1 MTDTTGRQSMAG
13 QTEVMKELI
22 VIDGITKTYRLG
34 DVAVEA
40 LKGVSLSIHEEEF
53 TIIVGRNGSGKSTL
67 LYQLGLLDRP
77 DSGSIYFEG
86 REVSRIS
93 DRHRRRLRLT
103 YLGYIFQDYALISEL
118 TALEN
123 VMVPAMM
130 LMNRS
135 DAGEKSKR
143 LLERVGLGARLN
155 HLTRQLSGG
164 EQQKVAIA
172 RAMVNDPRVII
183 ADEPTSNLD
192 SVAARDV
199 LDTFDMINS
208 EHGHAIVMVTHE
220 QEETV
225 YARKLIRL
233 SDGRTQ

>member
-1 MTDTTGRQSMAG
+1 
-13 QTEVMKELI
+13 MKELI
-22 VIDGITKTYRLG
+22 VIDTITKTYRLG
-34 DVAVEA
+34 DVCVEA
-40 LKGVSLSIHEEEF
+40 LKGVSLSMHEEEF
-53 TIIVGRNGSGKSTL
+53 TVVVGRNGSGKSTL

-77 DSGSIYFEG
+77 DAGNIYFEG

-93 DRHRRRLRLT
+93 DRHRRHLRLT

-123 VMVPAMM
+123 VMLPAMM
-130 LMNRS
+130 LENRVN
-135 DAGEKSKR
+135 AGNRAKT
-143 LLERVGLGARLN
+143 LLERVGLGGRLH
-155 HLTRQLSGG
+155 HLTKQLSGG

-192 SVAARDV
+192 SIAAKDV
-199 LDTFDMINS
+199 LRTFQMINS

-220 QEETV
+220 QDETA
-225 YARKLIRL
+225 YAKKLIRL
-233 SDGRTQ
+233 SDGRMQ

>member
-1 MTDTTGRQSMAG
+1 MKDD
-13 QTEVMKELI
+13 MKELI
-22 VIDGITKTYRLG
+22 VVDDITKVYRLG
-34 DVAVEA
+34 EVRVEA

-53 TIIVGRNGSGKSTL
+53 TVIVGRNGSGKSTL

-77 DSGSIYFEG
+77 DSGRICFEG

-93 DRHRRRLRLT
+93 ERRRRYLRLT

-130 LMNRS
+130 LETRANSRIR
-135 DAGEKSKR
+135 AKE

-155 HLTRQLSGG
+155 HLTKQLSGG

-172 RAMVNDPRVII
+172 RALVNGPRVVI

-192 SVAARDV
+192 SVAAKDV
-199 LDTFDMINS
+199 LNTFEMINN

-225 YARKLIRL
+225 YAKKLIRL
-233 SDGRTQ
+233 SDGRVI

>member
-1 MTDTTGRQSMAG
+1 MKGD
-13 QTEVMKELI
+13 MKELI
-22 VIDGITKTYRLG
+22 VVDDITKVYRLG
-34 DVAVEA
+34 EVRVEA

-53 TIIVGRNGSGKSTL
+53 TVIVGRNGSGKSTL

-77 DSGSIYFEG
+77 DSGRICFEG

-93 DRHRRRLRLT
+93 ERRRRYLRLT

-130 LMNRS
+130 LETRANSRIR
-135 DAGEKSKR
+135 AKE

-155 HLTRQLSGG
+155 HLTKQLSGG

-172 RAMVNDPRVII
+172 RALVNGPRVVI

-192 SVAARDV
+192 SVAAKDV
-199 LDTFDMINS
+199 LNTFEMINN

-225 YARKLIRL
+225 YAKKLIRL
-233 SDGRTQ
+233 SDGRVK

>member
-1 MTDTTGRQSMAG
+1 MTAVTGN
-13 QTEVMKELI
+13 MKELI
-22 VIDGITKTYRLG
+22 VIDAITKTYHLG
-34 DVAVEA
+34 EVRVEE
-40 LKGVSLSIHEEEF
+40 LKGVSLGIHEEEF

-77 DSGSIYFEG
+77 DSGSIFFEG

-93 DRHRRRLRLT
+93 DRHRRHLRLT

-130 LMNRS
+130 LKNRT
-135 DAGEKSKR
+135 DAREKARS

-192 SVAARDV
+192 SIAAKDV
-199 LDTFDMINS
+199 LKTFEMINN

-220 QEETV
+220 QEETM
-225 YARKLIRL
+225 YAKKLIRL
-233 SDGRTQ
+233 SDGRMQ

>member
-1 MTDTTGRQSMAG
+1 
-13 QTEVMKELI
+13 MKELI
-22 VIDGITKTYRLG
+22 VVEDITKVYRLG
-34 DVAVEA
+34 EVRVEA

-53 TIIVGRNGSGKSTL
+53 TVIVGRNGSGKSTL

-77 DSGSIYFEG
+77 DSGRICFEG

-93 DRHRRRLRLT
+93 ERQRRYLRLT

-130 LMNRS
+130 LETRANSRIR
-135 DAGEKSKR
+135 AKE
-143 LLERVGLGARLN
+143 LLERVGLGARLD
-155 HLTRQLSGG
+155 HLTKQLSGG

-172 RAMVNDPRVII
+172 RALVNGPRVVI

-192 SVAARDV
+192 SVAAKDV
-199 LDTFDMINS
+199 LSTFEMINN

-225 YARKLIRL
+225 YAKKLIRL
-233 SDGRTQ
+233 SDGRVI

>member
-1 MTDTTGRQSMAG
+1 MKGD
-13 QTEVMKELI
+13 MKELI
-22 VIDGITKTYRLG
+22 VVEDITKVYRLG
-34 DVAVEA
+34 EVRVEA

-53 TIIVGRNGSGKSTL
+53 TVIVGRNGSGKSTL

-77 DSGSIYFEG
+77 DSGRICFEG

-93 DRHRRRLRLT
+93 ERQRRYLRLT

-130 LMNRS
+130 LETRANSRIR
-135 DAGEKSKR
+135 AKE
-143 LLERVGLGARLN
+143 LLERVGLGARLD
-155 HLTRQLSGG
+155 HLTKQLSGG

-172 RAMVNDPRVII
+172 RALVNGPRVVI

-192 SVAARDV
+192 SVAANDV
-199 LDTFDMINS
+199 LSTFEMINN

-225 YARKLIRL
+225 YAKKLIRL
-233 SDGRTQ
+233 SDGRVI